1 VFVGDD
7 EQVHVATGNG
17 LLRLDRVQWED
28 EEEQPGKALAG
39 LDGVMLSERR
49 S

>member
-28 EEEQPGKALAG
+28 EQEQPGKALAG
-39 LDGVMLSERR
+39 LDGAVLSGRP